1 MYPAKLL
8 LFGEHLLLLGAPA
21 VAVPVPAFGGR
32 WAWQD
37 RPAAASNLVAFLDS
51 LVAHAA
57 QIIDTDRFRQDIA
70 GGIFFDS
77 NIPRG
82 YGLGSSGALCAA
94 VYDRYGRK
102 KTHALSALKA
112 IFAGMESFFH
122 GHSSGI
128 DPLTSYLGQ
137 PLLIENKTEVSLVDA
152 AIWTD
157 PPLVFLL
164 DSRLPRRTEPLVQW
178 FLEQS
183 QRPDWLASL
192 ELDLLPA
199 HRTMVRGWL
208 QAQPEVF
215 WTALRQ
221 VSRFQFAHF
230 HPMVPATLRATW
242 QESLD
247 RETLTFKICGAG
259 GGGFLLGFAR
269 NRTSLNALQAKHTLV
284 FPFDEPAPLQNE
296 H

>member
-37 RPAAASNLVAFLDS
+37 RPAAASNLMAFLDS
-51 LVAHAA
+51 LVADAA
-57 QIIDTDRFRQDIA
+57 QVIDTDHFRQDIA

-82 YGLGSSGALCAA
+82 YGLGSSGTLCAA
-94 VYDRYGRK
+94 VYDRYGRN
-102 KTHALSALKA
+102 KTKELSALKA

-137 PLLIENKTEVSLVDA
+137 PVLIENQTEVRVIPA
-152 AIWTD
+152 AAWPD
-157 PPLVFLL
+157 PPRVFLL
-164 DSRLPRRTEPLVQW
+164 DSNLPRRTGPLVQW

-183 QRPDWLASL
+183 RQPDWRARLAA
-192 ELDLLPA
+192 ELLPSHHA
-199 HRTMVRGWL
+199 MVQGWL
-208 QAQPEVF
+208 QGQPTVF
-215 WTALRQ
+215 WPALRQ

-230 HPMVPATLRATW
+230 HPMVPASLRHIW
-242 QESLD
+242 QESLGSD
-247 RETLTFKICGAG
+247 GLTFKICGAG

-269 NRTSLNALQAKHTLV
+269 DQAAVNALQATHTLV
-284 FPFDEPAPLQNE
+284 FPFDDQMPLTT
-296 H
+296 

>member
-37 RPAAASNLVAFLDS
+37 RPAAASNLLAFLDS
-51 LVAHAA
+51 LVAGAA

-70 GGIFFDS
+70 AGIFFDS
-77 NIPRG
+77 NIPQG

-137 PLLIENKTEVSLVDA
+137 PVLIENQTEVRLIPA
-152 AIWTD
+152 ATWPD
-157 PPLVFLL
+157 PPRVFLL
-164 DSRLPRRTEPLVQW
+164 DSNLPRRTGPLVQW
-178 FLEQS
+178 FLEHSRQ
-183 QRPDWLASL
+183 PDWRTRL
-192 ELDLLPA
+192 EGDLLPA
-199 HRTMVRGWL
+199 HRAMVQGWL
-208 QAQPEVF
+208 QGQPAVF
-215 WTALRQ
+215 WPALRL
-221 VSRFQFAHF
+221 VSRFQFTHF
-230 HPMVPATLRATW
+230 HPMVPASLRSIW
-242 QESLD
+242 QEYLD
-247 RETLTFKICGAG
+247 GDVLTFKICGAG

-269 NRTSLNALQAKHTLV
+269 DQTALTALQARHSLV
-284 FPFDEPAPLQNE
+284 FPFDEPVPLAT
-296 H
+296 

>member
-32 WAWQD
+32 WDWQQ
-37 RPAAASNLVAFLDS
+37 RPAAASNLASFVES
-51 LVAHAA
+51 LALSCA
-57 QIIDTDRFRQDIA
+57 QIIDLEHFKRDIA
-70 GGIFFDS
+70 AGIFFDS

-94 VYDRYGRK
+94 VYDRYGQA
-102 KTHALSALKA
+102 KTGVLPALKA

-137 PLLIENKTEVSLVDA
+137 PMLIENQTAVSVVA
-152 AIWTD
+152 AADWPE

-164 DSRLPRRTEPLVQW
+164 DSRLPRRTGPLVEW

-183 QRPDWLASL
+183 RQPDWRVRL
-192 ELDLLPA
+192 EDELLPT
-199 HRTMVRGWL
+199 HRVLVQAWL
-208 QAQPEVF
+208 QGQPAAF
-215 WTALRQ
+215 WPALRQ

-230 HPMVPATLRATW
+230 HPMVPATLRDIW
-242 QESLD
+242 QDNLD
-247 RETLTFKICGAG
+247 NEALAFKICGAG

-269 NRTSLNALQAKHTLV
+269 DRTAVQSLQAKQALV
-284 FPFDEPAPLQNE
+284 FPFDPPAPVVQ
-296 H
+296 